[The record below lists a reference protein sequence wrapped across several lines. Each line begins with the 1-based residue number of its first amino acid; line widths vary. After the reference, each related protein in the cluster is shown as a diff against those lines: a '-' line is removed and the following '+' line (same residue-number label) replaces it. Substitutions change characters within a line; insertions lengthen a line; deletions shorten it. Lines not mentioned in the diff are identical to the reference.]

1 LRYTIKDKKLAK
13 LYETG
18 KGPSD
23 YPPEVV
29 AAFQRRLATI
39 SAVASEQDLYALAAL
54 HYEKLKG
61 KRLGQRSIRLHDR
74 WRLIVAIEEDAQG
87 QSMVILEISN
97 HYDQ

>member
-1 LRYTIKDKKLAK
+1 MRYTIKDKKLAK
-13 LYETG
+13 LYESG
-18 KGPSD
+18 KGLSD

-39 SAVASEQDLYALAAL
+39 AAATSEQDLYGLAAL
-54 HYEKLKG
+54 HYEKLQG
-61 KRLGQRSIRLHDR
+61 RRRGQRSMRLHDR
-74 WRLIVAIEEDAQG
+74 WRLIVAIEEDMQG